1 VEETLSK
8 MRLMGPYASV
18 NQYDKARYVTFEFGN
33 KAKGYM
39 VEKNCN

>member
-1 VEETLSK
+1 
-8 MRLMGPYASV
+8 V

-39 VEKNCN
+39 VEKNCNWFQLFILRS